1 MTFQYEKELKKI
13 LKIIGEENY
22 EFHDFNLSMLGKDMV
37 YEVTFSIV
45 VNCPLKKIKKKAKEI
60 SELTKDKDFTY
71 TIMLFDECGLDP
83 DEMSETDDKFA
94 IDLDSNF
101 GYTTKKSGKI
111 SSIMISNE
119 IADLSEF
126 AKLEGLSD
134 EWLMLDEKDLS
145 GGPFIPYA

>member
-1 MTFQYEKELKKI
+1 MFNYEKELENI
-13 LKIIGEENY
+13 IKIIGKDNY
-22 EFHDFNLSMLGKDMV
+22 EFHDFNLGMLDKELID
-37 YEVTFSIV
+37 EVTFSIV

-71 TIMLFDECGLDP
+71 TIMVFNKSGLDP

-94 IDLDSNF
+94 IDLDSDF
-101 GYTTKKSGKI
+101 GYTTKKNGKI
-111 SSIMISNE
+111 SSMMFSNE

-134 EWLMLDEKDLS
+134 EWLMLDEEDLS
-145 GGPFIPYA
+145 NEPFIPYA

>member
-1 MTFQYEKELKKI
+1 MFNYEKELEKI
-13 LKIIGEENY
+13 LKIIGADNY
-22 EFHDFNLSMLGKDMV
+22 EFHDFNLSMIGKNQID
-37 YEVTFSIV
+37 EVTFSIV
-45 VNCPLKKIKKKAKEI
+45 VNCSLKKIKKKAKEI
-60 SELTKDKDFTY
+60 SELTRDEDFTY
-71 TIMLFDECGLDP
+71 TIMIFDKFGLDP

-94 IDLDSNF
+94 IDLNSNM
-101 GYTTKKSGKI
+101 GYTTKKNGKI

-134 EWLMLDEKDLS
+134 EWLMLDEEDLS